1 MQELKLQGMDRLR
14 TTTEQAIILGIL
26 KDKEI
31 PAETSRPNRAII
43 YFALGAICVLALVG
57 ILHKIHTNKNHKE
70 EE

>member
-31 PAETSRPNRAII
+31 PGQTSRPNRAII
-43 YFALGAICVLALVG
+43 YFAVGVISALAVAAILYNV
-57 ILHKIHTNKNHKE
+57 HRDRNRKE
-70 EE
+70 E